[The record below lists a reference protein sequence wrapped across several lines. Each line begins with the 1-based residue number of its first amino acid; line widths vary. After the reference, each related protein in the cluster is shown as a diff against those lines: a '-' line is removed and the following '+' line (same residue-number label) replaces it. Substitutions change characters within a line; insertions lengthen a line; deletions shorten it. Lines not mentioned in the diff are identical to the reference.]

1 MLSTLQ
7 CIYGHVQCCVRI
19 NGVRTEWFN
28 VSPGLKQ
35 GCLLLPILF
44 NLYINDLALLLNNA
58 GHGVDLDGVKV
69 NALLYADY
77 LVFVAY
83 CEQHL
88 QAMLDILHQWC
99 MTCCMAVKTNKSLID
114 HFRQHT
120 WPDLYLSLTLGMIQ
134 YIM

>member
-69 NALLYADY
+69 NVLLYADY